1 MSKTSGTTRT
11 ISSANAASSRTL
23 TKVSEGG
30 GGGSK
35 LSISYNEYH
44 DGSTTAAARKNI
56 HDTMIKVIK
65 NRVDSLLDKAPTA
78 TKQKAKEMM
87 YNVVDKVKDW
97 GNSDL
102 YNYLAGDHLS
112 DMAFVG
118 YIQDIY
124 KGKIKSYF

>member
-1 MSKTSGTTRT
+1 MQ
-11 ISSANAASSRTL
+11 TL
-23 TKVSEGG
+23 QVQEPLLRFLR
-30 GGGSK
+30 GGSK

>member
-23 TKVSEGG
+23 TKVSE